1 MQTDTSVTPVQN
13 YILPS
18 ILSKK
23 LELRGALPLPTVA
36 LRSHENEVNSPA
48 AQITIPCEAAD
59 LQDHV
64 RTET

>member
-1 MQTDTSVTPVQN
+1 MQTDTSMTPVQN

-18 ILSKK
+18 IVSKK
-23 LELRGALPLPTVA
+23 VHLGGALPSTTVA
-36 LRSHENEVNSPA
+36 LCSHESEVNNPA

-64 RTET
+64 RTKT